1 MSRPSINDRT
11 LATPFFLISVK
22 LAPSAVATMV
32 KSRSM
37 ELPRKAIPEK
47 AAISA
52 MPFFLN
58 QHGQHQPR

>member
-1 MSRPSINDRT
+1 
-11 LATPFFLISVK
+11 
-22 LAPSAVATMV
+22 MV